1 MKQPKNERRTYARIA
16 LFATLAVGFLARGGE
31 RLGCRQRR
39 AVTLQYSTSSTR
51 KTHQSHV
58 CRGASKMPIL
68 IRIVWAMLIAFAA
81 AAVCT
86 ATEMSAG
93 GAMTFFDFTFPEEI
107 AGAQRISIHD
117 YESSDPGMGYS
128 AGYRQGTLTGTVYIY
143 GARNQPLPD
152 NPHSPLVK
160 AELEKSRADIVRLW
174 LQAGARV
181 DEKESFTI
189 EDARGRTRLICAAF
203 SITGNRVADT
213 FSCVG
218 VTKNK
223 FLKFRISTR
232 QHDTSQSEAR
242 RFVDAWVNLLWPPA

>member
-1 MKQPKNERRTYARIA
+1 
-16 LFATLAVGFLARGGE
+16 
-31 RLGCRQRR
+31 
-39 AVTLQYSTSSTR
+39 
-51 KTHQSHV
+51 
-58 CRGASKMPIL
+58 MPIL

-81 AAVCT
+81 AAACT
-86 ATEMSAG
+86 AAETSAG
-93 GAMTFFDFTFPEEI
+93 GPMTVFDFTFPEEI
-107 AGAQRISIHD
+107 AGAPRISIQD

-143 GARNQPLPD
+143 GGRNQQLPD

-174 LQAGARV
+174 LQAGAKV

-203 SITGNRVADT
+203 SITGNGDRLTDT

-223 FLKFRISTR
+223 FLKFRISTT

-242 RFVDAWVNLLWPPA
+242 RFVDAWINLSWPPS